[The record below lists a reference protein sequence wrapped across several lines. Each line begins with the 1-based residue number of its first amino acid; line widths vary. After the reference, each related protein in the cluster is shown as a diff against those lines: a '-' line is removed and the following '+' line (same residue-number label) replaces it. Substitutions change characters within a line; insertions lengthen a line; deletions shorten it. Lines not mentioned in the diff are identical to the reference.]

1 MTLPA
6 PVSVEIRFDGGP
18 VVGSGFVDI
27 TDTVQLVSIRRGR
40 NNVIDSYNN
49 GTATIQLLDSTG
61 DFNPDNSSGPYFGE
75 ILPNR
80 EVRIKAELPNPP
92 AGVSSTR
99 FLFTGYV
106 ESWDYKWNLGF
117 DTAVVTIVCSD
128 AFRLFNLAQISTV
141 GGSAAGDTS
150 GERIDLIL
158 DEAGWPAG
166 KRKITGAGRKLQ
178 ADPGGARSV
187 LEVLQQ
193 VEATELGAFYIDG
206 EGDAVFETRGEM
218 TQKAS
223 ATLFPPYLRDAL
235 PQGTIPPP
243 LKGPLLEYQQI
254 EVALSDELLTNE
266 VTVTRIGG
274 SPQTSSDTDSID
286 QFFKRSLSRT
296 DTLDVDD
303 NQALGSAKAI
313 LNNRKTIGVEIKEIG
328 LQLLSGSNNI
338 NRAVL
343 IDFNGLIEVQ
353 RQYSGTSSLEAFL
366 TVQGVAHNISQG
378 RHDLTL
384 TTSRPL
390 SFGFVLGGGNL
401 MLGTL
406 GVSTL

>member
-1 MTLPA
+1 
-6 PVSVEIRFDGGP
+6 
-18 VVGSGFVDI
+18 
-27 TDTVQLVSIRRGR
+27 
-40 NNVIDSYNN
+40 
-49 GTATIQLLDSTG
+49 
-61 DFNPDNSSGPYFGE
+61 
-75 ILPNR
+75 
-80 EVRIKAELPNPP
+80 
-92 AGVSSTR
+92 
-99 FLFTGYV
+99 
-106 ESWDYKWNLGF
+106 
-117 DTAVVTIVCSD
+117 
-128 AFRLFNLAQISTV
+128 LFNLAQISAV

-206 EGDAVFETRGEM
+206 EGDAVFETRGEL

-223 ATLFPPYLRDAL
+223 TLFPPYLRDAL

-296 DTLDVDD
+296 DTLEVDD

-313 LNNRKTIGVEIKEIG
+313 LNNRKTIGVEIKQIG

-343 IDFNGLIEVQ
+343 IDFNGLIDVQ

-390 SFGFVLGGGNL
+390 SFGFVLGETGNL
-401 MLGTL
+401 ILGTL

>member
-1 MTLPA
+1 
-6 PVSVEIRFDGGP
+6 
-18 VVGSGFVDI
+18 
-27 TDTVQLVSIRRGR
+27 
-40 NNVIDSYNN
+40 
-49 GTATIQLLDSTG
+49 
-61 DFNPDNSSGPYFGE
+61 
-75 ILPNR
+75 
-80 EVRIKAELPNPP
+80 
-92 AGVSSTR
+92 
-99 FLFTGYV
+99 
-106 ESWDYKWNLGF
+106 
-117 DTAVVTIVCSD
+117 
-128 AFRLFNLAQISTV
+128 
-141 GGSAAGDTS
+141 
-150 GERIDLIL
+150 
-158 DEAGWPAG
+158 
-166 KRKITGAGRKLQ
+166 LQ

-187 LEVLQQ
+187 LQVLQQ

-223 ATLFPPYLRDAL
+223 ATLFPPYLRDVL
-235 PQGTIPPP
+235 PQGSIPPP

-274 SPQTSSDTDSID
+274 SPQTSSDNDSID

-313 LNNRKTIGVEIKEIG
+313 LNNRKTIGVEIKQIG

-353 RQYSGTSSLEAFL
+353 RQYSGTSSLEALL